1 MLQLKTGLWESKS
14 GTISGN
20 FTVFGREFIAF
31 VNKNENKSGNQ
42 PEFTLTIQES
52 NKRGTE

>member
-14 GTISGN
+14 GTISGS
-20 FTVFGREFIAF
+20 FTVFGKEFVVF
-31 VNKNENKSGNQ
+31 VNKNENSQGKQ
-42 PEFTLTIQES
+42 PDFNLTIQES

>member
-14 GTISGN
+14 ATISGS
-20 FTVFGREFIAF
+20 FTVFGKEFVVF
-31 VNKNENKSGNQ
+31 MNKNENQSGNQ
-42 PEFTLTIQES
+42 PDYYLTIQES